1 MLKDK
6 NTNLSNDRKD
16 TLSERVSLK
25 IKSKISNWII
35 KSFRE
40 EYLELKESGAFT
52 NEAQ

>member
-25 IKSKISNWII
+25 IKSKIINTLILTI
-35 KSFRE
+35 LFKR
-40 EYLELKESGAFT
+40 
-52 NEAQ
+52 

>member
-25 IKSKISNWII
+25 IKS
-35 KSFRE
+35 R
-40 EYLELKESGAFT
+40 YLIG
-52 NEAQ
+52 